1 MRVSVT
7 RLLLPFHLAADPQGT
22 SWHTPWS
29 AGFTLLDA
37 FHTYTLLD
45 GAHFSIHTP
54 WWCTLLYVRFSYSF
68 IQGTSLPDHKLVAT
82 ACQLN
87 CQICTMPPI
96 WKGTVSLAASPAF
109 SEKWHERHQKC
120 KTSFACISTWA
131 ACGIVFWRF
140 LEHVFW
146 FRMSRFSGVGDQLG
160 CLSNTSKPGS
170 PSRVPVTIS
179 S

>member
-1 MRVSVT
+1 MLKKSTVYLSESVGDQT
-7 RLLLPFHLAADPQGT
+7 VAPFPPGRRSPGHILAH
-22 SWHTPWS
+22 SLIRRFHTPWC
-29 AGFTLLDA
+29 L
-37 FHTYTLLD
+37 
-45 GAHFSIHTP
+45 AHLHTP

-120 KTSFACISTWA
+120 KTSFACISIWA